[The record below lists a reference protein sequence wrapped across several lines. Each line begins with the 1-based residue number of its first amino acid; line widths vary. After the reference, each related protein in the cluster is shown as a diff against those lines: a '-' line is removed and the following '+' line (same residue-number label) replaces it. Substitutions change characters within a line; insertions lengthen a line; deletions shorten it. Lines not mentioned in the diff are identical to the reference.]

1 MNARMRFRNAK
12 PRRSLPARLVGW
24 TLLLVLL
31 VVAGWCFWVYRQI
44 EYTAHIDNAERAD
57 AIAVFGAAEYRGR
70 PSPVLHARL
79 DKAVALYDHGIAPF
93 VITLGGGSSK
103 DSGRTEG
110 GVGRDYLLANGIPF
124 DHLIA
129 ETHTF
134 DTQEQV
140 KKLADIAAARHFR
153 TIVVVS
159 DGTHLFRIAL
169 LCHRDGLNVYTSP
182 RAQLGHIDDV
192 DAAERVLHEIVSYT
206 ALRMNLNIGWLRR
219 LDNRPE

>member
-1 MNARMRFRNAK
+1 MSARTRSRNAT
-12 PRRSLPARLVGW
+12 PRRSFLARLLGW
-24 TLLLVLL
+24 TLLIILA
-31 VVAGWCFWVYRQI
+31 VAGCWFIWLYRQI
-44 EYTAHIDNAERAD
+44 QYAAHIDNAERAD
-57 AIAVFGAAEYRGR
+57 AIAVFGAAEYAGR

-79 DKAVALYDHGIAPF
+79 DKAVALYNHGVAPI

-124 DHLIA
+124 DHVIA
-129 ETHTF
+129 ETHSF

-140 KKLADIAAARHFR
+140 QKLAEIAAAHKFH

-169 LCHRDGLNVYTSP
+169 LCRRAGLNVYTSP
-182 RAQLGHIDDV
+182 RAPLGHIDDV
-192 DAAERVLHEIVSYT
+192 DAAARVLHEMLSYT
-206 ALRMNLNIGWLRR
+206 AIRLNLTGPLHAI
-219 LDNRPE
+219 DNKND